1 MERNERPRSVS
12 RGCSTSSEWG
22 PRASPPYHSR
32 ITHSRHR
39 TALGGHQR
47 TPAWSTS
54 YSRGPCGSLSDTGG
68 HGIDT
73 VRDREAEGSNPS
85 PPTRIRIQIGHSCP
99 RQYDDAAVICSSSAL
114 SSGPVSL
121 LGSTLGGL
129 RGSPSHRSSSKAVWW
144 PASAGAG
151 SAPALSRRGP
161 AIGEWSSSAARSSAR
176 ALARA
181 T

>member
-1 MERNERPRSVS
+1 MKLNPTSSSSGNAPRKWIRANVATCVATQAAPGVTQRHPADFKRGRNEPKRSL
-12 RGCSTSSEWG
+12 
-22 PRASPPYHSR
+22 A
-32 ITHSRHR
+32 
-39 TALGGHQR
+39 ALPER
-47 TPAWSTS
+47 SA
-54 YSRGPCGSLSDTGG
+54 
-68 HGIDT
+68 IA

-114 SSGPVSL
+114 SSGPVSS
-121 LGSTLGGL
+121 LGFTLGGL

-144 PASAGAG
+144 PGSAGAG

-161 AIGEWSSSAARSSAR
+161 AIGEWSSSAARSSGR